1 MVEEKFSDVTY
12 KVNCGA
18 YGKPQVIHVNRM
30 RLKNPQVLRGEEI
43 ASSDIQD
50 QLTDNEQ
57 EEETLPLERNSCL
70 ESENRRERRRPK
82 YLSDYV
88 VDI

>member
-1 MVEEKFSDVTY
+1 
-12 KVNCGA
+12 
-18 YGKPQVIHVNRM
+18 M

-43 ASSDIQD
+43 ASSDRQD

-57 EEETLPLERNSCL
+57 EEETMPLEGNSCL
-70 ESENRRERRRPK
+70 DSENCRERRNSK